1 MMYGHGIF
9 QYFCFCCC
17 VWRRVEEWQGICLGT
32 YQYESDVYNLGE
44 WKDNMKHDH
53 GILRLMFLYMK
64 LLFSLLRRL
73 YGPRFGHLLL
83 PSNMIWLAAAVGLL
97 SNGSVHSFCLFEPN
111 WNRCGLDICC
121 CFFILIIIT
130 TNHYEST
137 LCSCVYFVVKGEK
150 RCLLITK
157 MWEGSHPITS
167 QTDEAWPLGLDLD
180 PAELPDIY
188 WRHTS

>member
-1 MMYGHGIF
+1 MEVSILFACLSQIEIAVVWIF
-9 QYFCFCCC
+9 
-17 VWRRVEEWQGICLGT
+17 
-32 YQYESDVYNLGE
+32 
-44 WKDNMKHDH
+44 
-53 GILRLMFLYMK
+53 
-64 LLFSLLRRL
+64 
-73 YGPRFGHLLL
+73 
-83 PSNMIWLAAAVGLL
+83 AVA
-97 SNGSVHSFCLFEPN
+97 SS
-111 WNRCGLDICC
+111 
-121 CFFILIIIT
+121 ILIIIT